1 MSSLIDPLTEY
12 WMVDNALLSDNDS
25 VVLVVYLVLRLETPR
40 MSCMSAPL
48 FDTRLIGLAV
58 LDLVQLVIGSGSRPY
73 EGY

>member
-1 MSSLIDPLTEY
+1 
-12 WMVDNALLSDNDS
+12 MVDDALLSDSDS
-25 VVLVVYLVLRLETPR
+25 IVLVVYLVLRLETPR

>member
-1 MSSLIDPLTEY
+1 
-12 WMVDNALLSDNDS
+12 MVALLSYNDS

-40 MSCMSAPL
+40 MSYMSAPL

-58 LDLVQLVIGSGSRPY
+58 LDLVQLVIGSGSRLY